1 LLKELANGVYVET
14 EFEGGNVGL
23 ILTDRGALLVDT
35 PMLPPEARQWQWR
48 LTQLGVKDLYGLV
61 NTDYHPEHVLGN
73 AVFMPTRILGHEF
86 STRPL
91 ARYKPAVLEQVSAAY
106 RDKDPQ
112 LAQEIM
118 DLEVYGPEICV
129 EDRLTLYIGD
139 RTIEILHLDGHTT
152 ASLGVYLPRERV
164 LFAGDNIVHNEHP
177 VMVHANTLEW
187 LESLALVQRMEIDTL
202 VPGSGA
208 VCGKE
213 AIAPLESYIREM
225 RDRVTEQYLKGAS
238 RREAVDKVGLLD
250 SYPVPESQATR
261 IKRRRRESIERVYA
275 EIRTQNPRSRHA

>member
-1 LLKELANGVYVET
+1 MLRELASGVYVET
-14 EFEGGNVGL
+14 EYEGGNVGL
-23 ILTDRGALLVDT
+23 ILTDHGALLVDV
-35 PMLPPEARQWQWR
+35 PMLPTEARQWQWR
-48 LTQLGVKDLYGLV
+48 LTQLGVKELYGLV

-73 AVFMPTRILGHEF
+73 GVFVPTRIIGHEF

-91 ARYKPAVLEQVSAAY
+91 ARYKPAVLEQVSATY

-118 DLEVYGPEICV
+118 DLEIYGPELCV
-129 EDRLTLYIGD
+129 EDRLTLYLGD
-139 RTIEILHLDGHTT
+139 RTIEILHLDGHTS
-152 ASLGVYLPRERV
+152 ASLGVYLPQERV
-164 LFAGDNIVHNEHP
+164 LFAGDNLVNNEHP
-177 VMVHANTLEW
+177 VMVHAN
-187 LESLALVQRMEIDTL
+187 SLAWLDSLARLQQMEIDLL

-213 AIAPLESYIREM
+213 VIAPLEGYIRDM
-225 RDRVTEQYLKGAS
+225 RERVTEQYQKGAS

-250 SYPVPESQATR
+250 YFPVPESQATR

-275 EIRTQNPRSRHA
+275 EIRTQFPRAHHA